1 MTNTQKIIQPKEA
14 RENGLR
20 FYFTGKPCKR
30 GHVVLRYTKTKFC
43 TECTRLRHKEYVE
56 KNGEEIRARANAK
69 RINNKEKL
77 NAQERARYAKNPQKH
92 IAKVKRQYEN
102 NGDKIR
108 ARRIAYH
115 YEVYQNPS
123 VREAAAKRT
132 REWAAAHP
140 DKVRANARNGKAK
153 RKNVPGKHSAADIA
167 AIKKMQKN
175 KCAYC
180 RVRLGRKYHI
190 DHITPVSKGGTN
202 DRCNLQIAC
211 VGCNLSKGA
220 RDPIFHAQTL
230 GMLL

>member
-1 MTNTQKIIQPKEA
+1 MEIISRQDA
-14 RENGLR
+14 IRLCLG
-20 FYFTGKPCKR
+20 FYFTGNPCPH
-30 GHVVLRYTKTKFC
+30 GHIALRKVKGAC
-43 TECTRLRHKEYVE
+43 CSECVRLR
-56 KNGEEIRARANAK
+56 K
-69 RINNKEKL
+69 RKWDLESKDRIAAWRLENKEKL
-77 NAQERARYAKNPQKH
+77 RAQERARYAKDPEKYRNKVRLQYQK
-92 IAKVKRQYEN
+92 
-102 NGDKIR
+102 NGEKIR
-108 ARRIAYH
+108 AKRIAYH